1 MKSDI
6 VSFSRIT
13 LWRKS
18 ELGVLFAAVNRVPSI
33 SRIVSRIPKCGWVIL
48 KQQIWPY
55 FPFSI
60 NHFLGLTEYLVG
72 RVVHL
77 ELRTTPS

>member
-1 MKSDI
+1 MESDF

-18 ELGVLFAAVNRVPSI
+18 ELGVLLASVSRVPSI
-33 SRIVSRIPKCGWVIL
+33 SGIVSRIPRWAGLIL
-48 KQQIWPY
+48 KQQIRSC

-60 NHFLGLTEYLVG
+60 NHFLGLTEHLVG
-72 RVVHL
+72 PVVHL
-77 ELRTTPS
+77 ELKTTPS